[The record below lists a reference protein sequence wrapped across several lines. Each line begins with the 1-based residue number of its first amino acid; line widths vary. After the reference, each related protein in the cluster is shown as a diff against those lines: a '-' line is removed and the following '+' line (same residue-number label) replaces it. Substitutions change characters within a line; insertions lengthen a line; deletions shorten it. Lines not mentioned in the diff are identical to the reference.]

1 MRHVKISAFLCVVC
15 VVLTRTSGS
24 KDHLDIVGGV
34 VESPTGSASLPTS
47 KNKQTVP
54 SALASPTKSGL
65 DDVVESTLRP
75 KLGSGK
81 AASTGVASDIDTQSK
96 PLAPS
101 SPSSSPPSK
110 IASSTQTSNGSS
122 NVKKPEDTVSKD
134 SSNNIEV
141 KKSKKSS
148 SLPMPKVAA
157 FQAKSFGGATK
168 TNLKPA
174 FKDVNTKILDST
186 HAAPKSKSM
195 YYMIGSV
202 LVVGLIGYFWVRK
215 RKADKARYAYQGIP
229 TAGGFYEED
238 YSNNDEWGSGSG
250 GTYSS
255 KIHHSSGGS
264 TRRRV
269 RSLSSDR
276 DILVDTGDFNDDDFG
291 DDFDD
296 ELDLELRS

>member
-1 MRHVKISAFLCVVC
+1 MRHVKISSFLCVVC
-15 VVLTRTSGS
+15 VVLTQTSGS
-24 KDHLDIVGGV
+24 KDRLDVVGGI

-47 KNKQTVP
+47 KNKQTAP
-54 SALASPTKSGL
+54 SAPASSSKGGL
-65 DDVVESTLRP
+65 DDVVESALKTKSEP
-75 KLGSGK
+75 AKS
-81 AASTGVASDIDTQSK
+81 ASTGVASGIDSQSK
-96 PLAPS
+96 SVAPS
-101 SPSSSPPSK
+101 SPKSK
-110 IASSTQTSNGSS
+110 IASSTQTSDGSS
-122 NVKKPEDTVSKD
+122 NVKKAEATISQG
-134 SSNNIEV
+134 SSNNVEV
-141 KKSKKSS
+141 KNSNKVS

-168 TNLKPA
+168 KNLKPA
-174 FKDVNTKILDST
+174 FKDVNTEIVDST
-186 HAAPKSKSM
+186 HAAPKSNSM
-195 YYMIGSV
+195 YYMIGSIV
-202 LVVGLIGYFWVRK
+202 VVGLIGYFWVRK
-215 RKADKARYAYQGIP
+215 KKADKARYAYQGIP

-264 TRRRV
+264 ARRRV